1 MNDNPAP
8 SGKFGSCVLCGGG
21 RLEKVVLEI
30 RQPDRFERAAGITAT
45 ECHRAWVRCEHCGGL
60 TNVRLDRW
68 EAAIAAITQSY
79 YAIDFAGASLETRFR
94 QVLDLTDGKSDNRQ
108 RVHRVRKYA
117 ESWFGGVSI
126 PESLRLLDIG
136 AGLGVFLHAFL
147 EKNPC
152 WFGWALE
159 PDPTA
164 AQHLRNVAD
173 GRFKVLESTLEDLQ
187 DGQPVYQLCSLNKVL
202 EHVAHPLEFL
212 CRVAKLIDVCSGVL
226 YLEVPD
232 YWTVGNRD
240 SSDNILGALH
250 HHLYG
255 IRSLSIVLQRAGL
268 VPLKVERLTEPSG
281 KIIVYAFASHPEA
294 TKFFINRKDS
304 DGSDVPKEIQS

>member
-1 MNDNPAP
+1 M
-8 SGKFGSCVLCGGG
+8 
-21 RLEKVVLEI
+21 LEI
-30 RQPDRFERAAGITAT
+30 RKPDRFERAAGITAN
-45 ECHRAWVRCEHCGGL
+45 ECHRAWVRCDSCGGL
-60 TNVRLDRW
+60 TNVRLDRRGT
-68 EAAIAAITQSY
+68 ELFEIAKAY
-79 YAIDFAGASLETRFR
+79 YAIDYADVSLEARFR
-94 QVLDLTDGKSDNRQ
+94 QVVKLADGKSDNRQ
-108 RVHRVRKYA
+108 RVTRIQEYA
-117 ESWFGGVSI
+117 ESWFGTVAMPG
-126 PESLRLLDIG
+126 SLRLLDIG

-152 WFGWALE
+152 WFSWALE

-164 AQHLRNVAD
+164 AQHLRKVAD

-187 DGQPVYQLCSLNKVL
+187 DGQQVYQLCCLNKVL
-202 EHVAHPLEFL
+202 EHVARPLEFL
-212 CRVAKLIDVCSGVL
+212 CQVARLIDVCRGLL
-226 YLEVPD
+226 YVEVPD

-240 SSDNILGALH
+240 SSNNILGALH

-294 TKFFINRKDS
+294 TKLFINRKAMGPMFQRRYS
-304 DGSDVPKEIQS
+304 HEY